1 MAGGKE
7 TTRQKMINIMYL
19 VLIAMLALN
28 VSDSVLNAFKNL
40 NDSLGASKNNVSSGV
55 DQMFSTFEATKLKES
70 PVRAKPILDTA
81 KLARQYADE
90 LNKYV
95 DEIKADFMKEGEGVD
110 PETGDVTKRSDMD
123 IATRYMINQGHG
135 KMLKN
140 KINETR
146 EKLIGLLNEK
156 ERANIT
162 FTLDAPD
169 PKVVSLGQPKTWE
182 SANFGDGTPLTAALT
197 VLTKIQA
204 DTKNAESE
212 VVKKIF
218 GKMDQALVT
227 LDKFAAVAVAP
238 SSYIIAGQPYT
249 AEVFLT
255 ASDSKS
261 NPDIS
266 VGGSR
271 LAVTEGKGKYTVS
284 TSGEGVRTWV
294 GSITVK
300 QTDGTVKTYTTPT
313 QTYQVSKPSAVV
325 SPDKMNVLYIG
336 VPNPVSVSA
345 PGMAKEKLKVS
356 MEGGSISG
364 SAGHYTATVSNIGK
378 ATITVSGDIGGGKTS
393 VLGSSEFRVKRIPP
407 PKAVFAGKSGG
418 STSSANIKA
427 QDRLFAVLTGF
438 DFDAKFNITR
448 YTLLIVKPRQDA
460 ITKTGTGGTLSAD
473 MHAAL
478 NTVTPGTTVVFSN
491 IVAVG
496 PDGVQQEIDPIVLT
510 AN

>member
-28 VSDSVLNAFKNL
+28 VSDSVLNAFRNL
-40 NDSLGASKNNVSSGV
+40 NQSLTTAKNNSQTSL
-55 DQMFSTFEATKLKES
+55 DQLFTTFEATKLKES

-81 KLARQYADE
+81 KLAKQYSDD

-95 DEIKADFMKEGEGVD
+95 EDLKESMIKEGEGMD
-110 PETGDVTKRSDMD
+110 PETGDVTKRSDLD
-123 IATRYMINQGHG
+123 ITPRVMINEG
-135 KMLKN
+135 KAKELKG
-140 KINETR
+140 KILETR
-146 EKLIGLLNEK
+146 EKLIDLLNPK
-156 ERANIT
+156 DRASVT
-162 FTLDAPD
+162 FTLNAID
-169 PKVVSLGQPKTWE
+169 PTAGPVKTWE
-182 SANFGDGTPLTAALT
+182 EANFGDGTPLTAGLT

-204 DTKNAESE
+204 DTKNAETE
-212 VVKKIF
+212 IVKKVF

-227 LDKFAAVAVAP
+227 LDKFSAVAVAP
-238 SSYIIAGQPYT
+238 SSYIIAGLPYT

-261 NPDIS
+261 NPQIS
-266 VGGSR
+266 VGGSS
-271 LAVTEGKGKYTVS
+271 LPVTEGKGKYSVG

-300 QTDGTVKTYTTPT
+300 QTDGTSKTYTTAP
-313 QTYQVSKPSAVV
+313 QTYQVAKPSAVV

-336 VPNPVSVSA
+336 VPNPVSISA
-345 PGMAKEKLKVS
+345 PGIPKEKLKVS
-356 MEGGSISG
+356 MTGGEITG
-364 SAGHYTATVSNIGK
+364 SDGHYTATVSAIGK
-378 ATITVSGDIGGGKTS
+378 ATITVSGDIGGGKIQ
-393 VLGSSEFRVKRIPP
+393 VLGATDFRTKRIPP

-418 STSSANIKA
+418 TTSSANIKA
-427 QDRLFAVLTGF
+427 QDRLFAVLNGF

-448 YTLLIVKPRQDA
+448 FTLLVVKPRQDA
-460 ITKTGTGGTLSAD
+460 VTKTGTSSVLSAD
-473 MHAAL
+473 MHSVL
-478 NTVTPGTTVVFSN
+478 NNVTPGSTVIFSN
-491 IVAVG
+491 IIAVG